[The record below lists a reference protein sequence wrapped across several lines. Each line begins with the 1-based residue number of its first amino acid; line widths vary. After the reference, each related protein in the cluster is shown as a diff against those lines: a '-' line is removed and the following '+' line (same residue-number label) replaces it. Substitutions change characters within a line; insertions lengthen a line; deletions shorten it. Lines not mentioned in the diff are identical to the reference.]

1 MGMLLQLCALVAL
14 PVAAPLLQPT
24 ARRAPRLTRLR
35 AVGNEALSAKSWE
48 AVGASAEMVGAAVA
62 CGAGDGPTKIQAMC
76 YAAVANNK
84 DCLIADQTGSGKT
97 LAYLLPVV
105 EKLRAEEKE
114 NNEPRKN
121 ADGACAPRA
130 VVLAPTAELAAQVF
144 GVARAVSASGAAVR
158 VRCATSEGFDARDAA
173 RALKRGG
180 GACDIL
186 IATPGRLA
194 KLLDTGAVSLA
205 RAGDVVLDEV
215 DVLALAD
222 DGAALKPILSA
233 DGVGAEARF
242 VFVTATLP
250 KRVEKQLRDEFEG
263 LETFKGPGLHRAPL
277 GLSVAL
283 VDCSAPREPARAGSS
298 SGRRRPADDD
308 LLDLDAIFEEDVA
321 EGKPARKPSRD
332 KKGRNRPKAAPTRQ
346 EAAATKKVDAVF
358 ERKKAALLE
367 SLTLGRAPV
376 DGSAATAGL
385 GAAARSLVFCNTIE
399 SCRRVENAL
408 KRADRRG
415 RDRSL
420 LAYHSALPADARRRN
435 LGTFAAASSRKPAV
449 LVCTDRAS
457 RGVDFDEPVDLVVL
471 FDWPRDP
478 NEFLRR
484 VGRTARCGRKG
495 HATILA
501 AGAYLPLAREVKAAC
516 DDGRPVDSAGGDSDV
531 F

>member
-14 PVAAPLLQPT
+14 PKAAPLLQPT

-76 YAAVANNK
+76 YAVVANNK

-97 LAYLLPVV
+97 LAYLLPV
-105 EKLRAEEKE
+105 
-114 NNEPRKN
+114 
-121 ADGACAPRA
+121 
-130 VVLAPTAELAAQVF
+130 F

-158 VRCATSEGFDARDAA
+158 ARRRGRPTADAA

-194 KLLDTGAVSLA
+194 KLLDMGAVSLA

-332 KKGRNRPKAAPTRQ
+332 KKGRNGPKAAPTRQ

-435 LGTFAAASSRKPAV
+435 LGTFAAASSKKPAS
-449 LVCTDRAS
+449 A
-457 RGVDFDEPVDLVVL
+457 P
-471 FDWPRDP
+471 
-478 NEFLRR
+478 
-484 VGRTARCGRKG
+484 
-495 HATILA
+495 AT
-501 AGAYLPLAREVKAAC
+501 
-516 DDGRPVDSAGGDSDV
+516 GDSDV